1 MPRKKQTPRKGSQLK
16 NGEQQQQQRRRR
28 QQQEEEKKK
37 KKEARAVA
45 ESARLTALGS
55 SLHPSRIV
63 PPSTLARGQQQAVST
78 QTIVQ
83 KLDVIIQKLNQ
94 LVVAETRKPNYRRGG
109 KRTTIKSRK
118 KKRKRKTK
126 RRR

>member
-45 ESARLTALGS
+45 ESDPNLNI
-55 SLHPSRIV
+55 SRI
-63 PPSTLARGQQQAVST
+63 
-78 QTIVQ
+78 TIVTTGTP
-83 KLDVIIQKLNQ
+83 LFISRPSSRVSDFSVRI
-94 LVVAETRKPNYRRGG
+94 PNCGQRLHKY
-109 KRTTIKSRK
+109 
-118 KKRKRKTK
+118 
-126 RRR
+126 